1 MVTAGLIF
9 IIVFAPSAFGSVHPQ
24 AYGLLE
30 IAACGLVI
38 VWLVKLRFGVGSGGL
53 SSRNAGL
60 PAVPRMLWAPLV
72 GFLGV
77 VLLQILPLP
86 PALLGAISPSTYATY
101 ELSLPGWPEKAPYE
115 DTVRALLVRD
125 DAGVQAA
132 DLAQP
137 VALPAVGDVEKF
149 DLQTVVPDAWGR
161 LPGEPLLERNE
172 RMLLERWVGSE
183 HAGFFSSWRTIS
195 LDPSRTLAELLK
207 ILAYL
212 AVFAVVTFYPL
223 EPGSR
228 EDQRFQRRL
237 LQAVAFTAIAVA
249 AVGLLQRMSW
259 NGKILWFFVPWDWGE
274 PRLANPQTS
283 GPFVSRNNFGG
294 YLALTLPLV
303 LAPLLARTRIDLRR
317 PRLTTQVIFGAGAA
331 ICGTALFF
339 SLSRGSWGAAAVS
352 LSVFLFLLV
361 RHVPVEKRAGFLA
374 GRRAGMQVGAGVA
387 AVMLLFVLLPSGG
400 AEMGSDI
407 DRRLEQ
413 TVSNSASWDSRVEGW
428 RDSVPMITDYPL
440 LGVGLSSWGVA
451 FPQYDESFFFGSQAR
466 RAHND
471 YIQLFAE
478 TGLVGGLML
487 VFACVVVARRFLRVL
502 RTRSDSAYVLQLA
515 IGAGL
520 LALLIHEFVDFD
532 LQMPGIAITAVLLL
546 GIGLR
551 GGWRV
556 DASATDTS
564 GQRTLERP
572 LSITSSNLSAVV
584 VVVFLVLVFSQRTP
598 GASRE
603 APRGMMA
610 SLRSIADFPVDS
622 NAHLNL
628 SVRFSDMSLTLAQSS
643 VNAAVMINP
652 SSPGA
657 RDARAV
663 LATRL
668 GNRDMA
674 LADIEESMFRAPSR
688 VLHPVLSVAEV
699 SWLSKE
705 VREATER
712 GFRRAM
718 KSEGYRAAVSLAAFY
733 SDISS
738 HSVAA
743 EVWLQAADLAPR
755 HADKAIFL
763 RQAARELVKAGDL
776 AQSEVLI
783 RRSIAMAPSS
793 LKSRRVLITEIL
805 GRQDNLSA
813 AVEEFSRGIES
824 GIDEYEL
831 TLALADAG
839 RLSQVPEFEVR
850 KLEHA
855 IRVNPFK
862 PKARL
867 RLGKIYLA
875 RRRYDLAAQEF
886 RLATNY
892 SPRLGEAW
900 YLLGLASER
909 AYDFDTATS
918 AYQRAADIAPQS
930 AKFARGLAVFSARQD
945 IGSDLGGDR

>member
-1 MVTAGLIF
+1 MVIAGLIF
-9 IIVFAPSAFGSVHPQ
+9 IIVFAPFAFGSVHPQ

-30 IAACGLVI
+30 IAASGLVM

-72 GFLGV
+72 GFLAV
-77 VLLQILPLP
+77 VLLQIVPLP

-125 DAGVQAA
+125 DAGVQVA

-137 VALPAVGDVEKF
+137 VALPAVGDVKKF
-149 DLQTVVPDAWGR
+149 GLETIVPDAWGR

-303 LAPLLARTRIDLRR
+303 LAPLLARTRMDLHR
-317 PRLTTQVIFGAGAA
+317 PRLTTQVIFGTGAA
-331 ICGTALFF
+331 ICATALFF
-339 SLSRGSWGAAAVS
+339 SLSRGSWGAALVS

-361 RHVPVEKRAGFLA
+361 RRVPAEKRAGFLRN
-374 GRRAGMQVGAGVA
+374 RRAGLQVAAALA

-400 AEMGSDI
+400 ADMGSDI

-413 TVSNSASWDSRVEGW
+413 TVSSSASWEGRVESW
-428 RDSVPMITDYPL
+428 RDSLPMIADYPL

-471 YIQLFAE
+471 YIQIFAE
-478 TGLVGGLML
+478 TGLVGAILL
-487 VFACVVVARRFLRVL
+487 VFACVAVAGRFLRML

-520 LALLIHEFVDFD
+520 LALLLHEFVDFD
-532 LQMPGIAITAVLLL
+532 LQMPGIAITAMLLL

-551 GGWRV
+551 GGWRI
-556 DASATDTS
+556 DTGADQKSALGASA
-564 GQRTLERP
+564 RP
-572 LSITSSNLSAVV
+572 LPTSFLTVSILLAGVFL
-584 VVVFLVLVFSQRTP
+584 VVVFSQPTP
-598 GASRE
+598 SGNRE
-603 APRGMMA
+603 APRGMMSA
-610 SLRSIADFPVDS
+610 LRSIEDFPVDS
-622 NAHLNL
+622 PAHLNL
-628 SVRFSDMSLTLAQSS
+628 SVRFADLSPELARPSLD
-643 VNAAVMINP
+643 AAVALNP
-652 SSPGA
+652 SSPGP

-663 LATRL
+663 LAARMGDEAL
-668 GNRDMA
+668 A
-674 LADIEESMFRAPSR
+674 LADIEESMYRAPSR
-688 VLHPVLSVAEV
+688 AQHPLLGSKVVA
-699 SWLSKE
+699 WLPPES
-705 VREATER
+705 RAATER
-712 GFRRAM
+712 GFRRAI
-718 KSEGYRAAVSLAAFY
+718 EGTGYRAAVALAGFFSGAA
-733 SDISS
+733 D
-738 HSVAA
+738 HEAAARAWQQAA
-743 EVWLQAADLAPR
+743 ELAPR
-755 HADKAIFL
+755 QVYAAGLLRRAGWELLQAEDLDGAEVLLRESIALAPEEAAARSILIAHVMGRRGDLDGASLAYEEGLAADVDPYEMDLAFAEAARAGGNVDREILLLDLAVSRNRFDLRAGYRRGLVSLRRGNYPLAAKHFERAIQISPGFAPAWYYLGRANDLAYNFDAARDAYQNAVRLDPDRAAYASRL
-763 RQAARELVKAGDL
+763 RQ
-776 AQSEVLI
+776 
-783 RRSIAMAPSS
+783 
-793 LKSRRVLITEIL
+793 
-805 GRQDNLSA
+805 
-813 AVEEFSRGIES
+813 FIE
-824 GIDEYEL
+824 
-831 TLALADAG
+831 
-839 RLSQVPEFEVR
+839 
-850 KLEHA
+850 
-855 IRVNPFK
+855 
-862 PKARL
+862 
-867 RLGKIYLA
+867 
-875 RRRYDLAAQEF
+875 RYD
-886 RLATNY
+886 N
-892 SPRLGEAW
+892 S
-900 YLLGLASER
+900 
-909 AYDFDTATS
+909 
-918 AYQRAADIAPQS
+918 
-930 AKFARGLAVFSARQD
+930 
-945 IGSDLGGDR
+945 